1 VDLVLVNVTVLDH
14 SDRAVTGLESA
25 NFTVLDD
32 KTPQIIRYLSNVD
45 EPISLVVV
53 LDASASMAV
62 KIREARKALTELVNS
77 SNPQDE
83 SNLPAR
89 SSAWIFSD
97 FCSRSE
103 LESWAPQT
111 ATSASRITAGRE
123 KRRIVR
129 GTRMP
134 SLAAYLTAGP
144 HSFRDF
150 WEKGG

>member
-1 VDLVLVNVTVLDH
+1 MH
-14 SDRAVTGLESA
+14 SRANG
-25 NFTVLDD
+25 
-32 KTPQIIRYLSNVD
+32 
-45 EPISLVVV
+45 
-53 LDASASMAV
+53 SAS
-62 KIREARKALTELVNS
+62 
-77 SNPQDE
+77 

-103 LESWAPQT
+103 LESWAPQA

-129 GTRMP
+129 GPRMP

-144 HSFRDF
+144 HSFRVF
-150 WEKGG
+150 WEKGEGWMTDPPRADVKSSCSTVRLTVSFRGDGRGKNQAEF